1 MDTLLD
7 FLAKGVLGEEHFNHL
22 SEVVEEVRR
31 QLVKPVRGHNFQTSR
46 KGEARGWIVAGVDY
60 HLVSKVVDVLPDHL
74 LQSSSGMSTFI
85 KIFYSWISL
94 ERETRGSLRME

>member
-1 MDTLLD
+1 MVDTLLD

-22 SEVVEEVRR
+22 NEVVEEVRR

-60 HLVSKVVDVLPDHL
+60 HLVSKVVDVLH
-74 LQSSSGMSTFI
+74 QITYSRVAVECRHSSRFFT
-85 KIFYSWISL
+85 L
-94 ERETRGSLRME
+94 GSL